1 MNDTIFVVLIC
12 ILSVM
17 HYVIL
22 NLKRIFNPPTKPL
35 QRILERHLTR
45 PFFSAMLRCDCK
57 VTWLEIHCKMK
68 GGRTKGA
75 EFSEVFQGFCLR
87 L

>member
-22 NLKRIFNPPTKPL
+22 NLERFFNPRQKTLTKNP
-35 QRILERHLTR
+35 
-45 PFFSAMLRCDCK
+45 
-57 VTWLEIHCKMK
+57 
-68 GGRTKGA
+68 
-75 EFSEVFQGFCLR
+75 
-87 L
+87 

>member
-22 NLKRIFNPPTKPL
+22 NLKRIFNP
-35 QRILERHLTR
+35 RHKTLIYKESLKDTWHV
-45 PFFSAMLRCDCK
+45 PFPRQCWDVIAKLR
-57 VTWLEIHCKMK
+57 
-68 GGRTKGA
+68 G
-75 EFSEVFQGFCLR
+75 
-87 L
+87 

>member
-22 NLKRIFNPPTKPL
+22 NLERIFNPRQKT
-35 QRILERHLTR
+35 
-45 PFFSAMLRCDCK
+45 LRKSLCK
-57 VTWLEIHCKMK
+57 DT
-68 GGRTKGA
+68 
-75 EFSEVFQGFCLR
+75 
-87 L
+87 